1 MINAT
6 NFYYP
11 TNGGITH
18 SGKWIAWQQF
28 YPRLSTPDSLSRGK
42 SSESYRRK
50 IHSRCESPIDFTS
63 KELPVLKYK
72 LFTPRAIGQ
81 KLELNQLETSQS
93 RTRKTCV
100 NKGNK
105 FRQSSTVERLYT
117 SVSIETTSVASI

>member
-1 MINAT
+1 MINST

-11 TNGGITH
+11 TNGGITK

-42 SSESYRRK
+42 SSDSYRRK
-50 IHSRCESPIDFTS
+50 IHSRCESPIELTS

-81 KLELNQLETSQS
+81 KLELKKIETTQS
-93 RTRKTCV
+93 RTRKTLTKKD
-100 NKGNK
+100 NN
-105 FRQSSTVERLYT
+105 FRQASAVERLYT
-117 SVSIETTSVASI
+117 SVSIESISVASI